1 MKFRKSREE
10 ESRLG
15 ITPLID
21 IVFLLLI
28 FFMLTSHFHI
38 ASGVSIRLPKITQKE
53 YDSKGHKITLVI
65 DRSGRIYLKG
75 KKVDLKQLGRELE
88 NLVKKDDR
96 IHLLLEADKD
106 VSHGRVVSVMDL
118 AKRAGVSSIIIAANW
133 DPKKVF

>member
-38 ASGVSIRLPKITQKE
+38 ASGVPIRLPKITQKE
-53 YDSKGHKITLVI
+53 QDSQGHKITLVI
-65 DRSGRIYLKG
+65 DSSGRIYLKG
-75 KKVDLKQLGRELE
+75 KKIDLEQLGGELE
-88 NLVKKDDR
+88 SLVKKDER
-96 IHLLLEADKD
+96 VHLLLEADKE

-118 AKRAGVSSIIIAANW
+118 AKRAGISSIIIAANW
-133 DPKKVF
+133 EPNKVL

>member
-38 ASGVSIRLPKITQKE
+38 ASGVPIRLPKITQKD

-65 DRSGRIYLKG
+65 DSSGRIYLKG
-75 KKVDLKQLGRELE
+75 KKIELNQLGREME
-88 NLVKKDDR
+88 SLVKKDDR
-96 IHLLLEADKD
+96 VHLLLEADKD
-106 VSHGRVVSVMDL
+106 VSHGRVVDVMDL

-133 DPKKVF
+133 EPKEVF

>member
-38 ASGVSIRLPKITQKE
+38 ASGVPIRLPKITQKD

-65 DRSGRIYLKG
+65 DSSGRIYLKG
-75 KKVDLKQLGRELE
+75 KKIELNQLGREME
-88 NLVKKDDR
+88 SLVKKDDR
-96 IHLLLEADKD
+96 VHLLLEADKD
-106 VSHGRVVSVMDL
+106 VSHGRVVDVMDL

-133 DPKKVF
+133 EPKKVF